1 MDSGKDKLI
10 IKGVS
15 AEADELDYKAVD
27 SDLVIENQENGEK
40 LIISQFFQSKYNQIE
55 EIEFDNGEK

>member
-15 AEADELDYKAVD
+15 ADELDYKAVD